1 MRYAFALTG
10 GIATGKSTVSKVL
23 KNSGF
28 DVIDLDEITHKI
40 LDLHVKNIEE
50 IFGKNY
56 IKNQMVDRAKLGK
69 LVFDDKE
76 AKKKLENFIH
86 PLIRKQVYE
95 IACKLDD
102 IKKPY
107 FVDIPLFFEN
117 QKAYDIK
124 NSILV
129 YAPKSIQLQ
138 RLMKRS
144 NLNAQEAM
152 KRISAQMNIEKKKEL
167 ADFILDNSGKLKE
180 LLPQIEKL
188 KQWIKEKNASIKI

>member
-1 MRYAFALTG
+1 MEYAFALTG
-10 GIATGKSTVSKVL
+10 GIATGKSTVSKIL

-28 DVIDLDEITHKI
+28 DVIDLDKITHEM
-40 LDLHVKNIEE
+40 LNLHVKKIEE
-50 IFGKNY
+50 IFGQDY
-56 IKNQMVDRAKLGK
+56 IKNQKVDRKKLGK
-69 LVFDDKE
+69 LVFSDKE

-86 PLIRKQVYE
+86 PLIRKKAYE
-95 IACKLDD
+95 IAYRLDD
-102 IKKPY
+102 LKKAY

-144 NLNAQEAM
+144 NLDAQEAM
-152 KRISAQMNIEKKKEL
+152 KRISAQMNIEDKKKL
-167 ADFILDNSGKLKE
+167 ANFILDNSGDMKE
-180 LLPQIEKL
+180 LLLQIKEL
-188 KQWIKEKNASIKI
+188 KKWIKEKHASIKI